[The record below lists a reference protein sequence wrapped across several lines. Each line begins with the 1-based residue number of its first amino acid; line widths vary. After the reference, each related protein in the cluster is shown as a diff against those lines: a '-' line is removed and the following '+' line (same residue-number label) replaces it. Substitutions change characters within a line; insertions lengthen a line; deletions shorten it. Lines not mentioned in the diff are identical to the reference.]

1 MENLGLSGATF
12 YMIAR
17 QTIIEDNNA
26 TGSSIIAGGNGLNF
40 AQHIY
45 FSRND
50 IRNVR
55 GNDRE
60 VMTYDAEGAQYA
72 GAPLTINATH
82 VTTPNC
88 PGRMDSRFR
97 DTNNYNSAPEGGVI
111 AILDGPGAGLHR
123 RIVEWGATGAPIN
136 YDSKP
141 CWWRIDQPFP
151 SALTSRTNLSAVTL
165 VVTFFAGRS
174 VFASNTFSDTG
185 HFQLYHSGIDN
196 VVTGHTL
203 ARTGG
208 MWIGGMSVAMR
219 HYLNNSAG
227 PLQPNPTLRNEFFD
241 NTVSVGH
248 RAPHAC
254 DPRNMTRESFW
265 ACGAGQ
271 HQMFSFGMDGQGGS
285 MAEGLFANRFQAFN
299 RNTIS
304 GANGILMWGLGN
316 ADALV
321 AGNSFYNV
329 EIKVGIDQFPVG
341 VDTVVNYVH
350 YNNSDR
356 VLE

>member
-1 MENLGLSGATF
+1 
-12 YMIAR
+12 MIAR
-17 QTIIEDNNA
+17 QTVIEGNNA

-40 AQHIY
+40 AQHVY
-45 FSRND
+45 MARNS

-60 VMTYDAEGAQYA
+60 VVTYDAEGAQYA
-72 GAPLTINATH
+72 GAPLSLNATH
-82 VTTPNC
+82 VTAPNC
-88 PGRMDSRFR
+88 PGRMDSRFH
-97 DTNNYNSAPEGGVI
+97 DTDNYNSAPPGGVI

-123 RIVEWGATGAPIN
+123 RIVAWGAEGAPTN
-136 YDSKP
+136 YDTAP

-151 SALTSRTNLSAVTL
+151 SSLLSAANHSEITL

-174 VFASNTFSDTG
+174 LFADNVFEDTG

-196 VVTGHTL
+196 VIRGHQL

-208 MWIGGMSVAMR
+208 MWVGGMAVGMR

-227 PLQPNPTLRNEFFD
+227 ALVPNPCLNNEFIH

-254 DPRNMTRESFW
+254 DPSNMTRESFW
-265 ACGAGQ
+265 ACGGGGG
-271 HQMFSFGMDGQGGS
+271 HQMFSFGMDGQGQGTN
-285 MAEGLFANRFQAFN
+285 MFANRFQVFSGN
-299 RNTIS
+299 NIT

-316 ADALV
+316 SDALV
-321 AGNSFYNV
+321 SGNSFQQC
-329 EIKVGIDQFPVG
+329 EIPVGADQFPIG
-341 VDTVVNYVH
+341 VDAVHNYVLH
-350 YNNSDR
+350 GNHVSN
-356 VLE
+356 VAFA